1 MPDVAQLINLR
12 AAGHPDRFDP
22 ARLLIAGFLSRYK
35 GGTFETYSLDMRLYA
50 EWLARVGIS
59 ILNVERP
66 HLELYARHLEIERG
80 NAPAT
85 VHRRLSCLRTF
96 YRVAVVDGHVDRNP
110 AEFVKMPKVYF
121 DETRI
126 TGLSR
131 SELSGLVACARAST
145 PSDCALITM
154 LAMLGLRVSEACSV
168 RIEDFQGYEREHR
181 VLRLVGKGGKPAS
194 IPLPIPVS
202 RAMDLASDGRTS
214 GPLVLRRDGT
224 PMTRRS
230 ADRVVKRLAKKAGI
244 RKVVSPH
251 VLRHAYVTA
260 ALDAGIPLRD
270 AQIMA
275 RHSDPRMT
283 QRYDRARQNLD
294 RHGNYVL
301 AAFVG
306 GAA

>member
-1 MPDVAQLINLR
+1 
-12 AAGHPDRFDP
+12 
-22 ARLLIAGFLSRYK
+22 
-35 GGTFETYSLDMRLYA
+35 MRLYT
-50 EWLARVGIS
+50 EWLASVGLN
-59 ILNVERP
+59 ILEVQRP
-66 HLELYARHLEIERG
+66 HLELYARHLELDRQ
-80 NAPAT
+80 NAPST

-96 YRVAVVDGHVDRNP
+96 YRVAQVDGHVDRNP

-131 SELSGLVACARAST
+131 TELSGLVAAARAST
-145 PSDCALITM
+145 PSDGALITM
-154 LAMLGLRVSEACSV
+154 LAMLGLRVSEACNV
-168 RIEDFQGYEREHR
+168 QIEDFQAYEREHR

-194 IPLPIPVS
+194 MPLPIPVA
-202 RAMDLASDGRTS
+202 RAMDLAAGDRTS

-283 QRYDRARQNLD
+283 QRYDRARNNLD